1 SGASSAADQRITL
14 LAPAAHAAVH
24 RQHVGVTHLPQV
36 VGSEGRAEA
45 AAAVQDDLGADVG
58 DALLDVAFEDALAE
72 VDRPRQV
79 VPGVLALLADVDKAE
94 LLAAIEAGLDLLDRR
109 FADALPGVLDQL
121 QETRGMVC
129 CHGGSPRAVVVSEGL
144 CCP

>member
-1 SGASSAADQRITL
+1 MTAVGNSGRLSTRRSKPVATMGNPSCEEDRPRSGASSAADQRITL
-14 LAPAAHAAVH
+14 LAPAAHAAAH

-94 LLAAIEAGLDLLDRR
+94 LLAAI
-109 FADALPGVLDQL
+109 
-121 QETRGMVC
+121 
-129 CHGGSPRAVVVSEGL
+129 
-144 CCP
+144 